1 MDAYM
6 VIEAEI
12 HDRERFALYAEAVAP
27 LVAEYGGEY
36 LVLGGL
42 HEPLEGDFAGRR
54 LVISRWPSLEH
65 ARRFWH
71 SERYAEIRKL
81 REGTGRFR
89 VILLEGRGASGE
101 PPAGSKGGR

>member
-6 VIEAEI
+6 IIEAEI
-12 HDRERFALYAEAVAP
+12 HDRERFAEYAEAVAP
-27 LVAEYGGEY
+27 LVAEFGGEY
-36 LVLGGL
+36 LVLGGV
-42 HEPLEGDFAGRR
+42 HEPLEGEFGKQRF
-54 LVISRWPSLEH
+54 VISRWPSLEA

-89 VILLEGRGASGE
+89 VILIEGRTQEAAAKE
-101 PPAGSKGGR
+101 SKR